1 MGSFFSQEAPSLE
14 AQAASE
20 TESLKG
26 SWTKVAKSPTPARSK
41 RDGRSYKE
49 VVQAGPEK
57 DSMSKLSQSGVA
69 WEFCKTSENEKVSL
83 QEHLP

>member
-1 MGSFFSQEAPSLE
+1 MGSFFSQGASSLE

-26 SWTKVAKSPTPARSK
+26 NWTKVVKCPTGSK
-41 RDGRSYKE
+41 GSRDGRSYSE
-49 VVQAGPEK
+49 VVRAGPEK
-57 DSMSKLSQSGVA
+57 NSMSKLSESGAA
-69 WEFCKTSENEKVSL
+69 WEFCKTSENEKVPL